1 MEVVERGVT
10 AIPEAVDGV
19 PLTTLGLGL
28 GPAAAGV
35 EVWRDIAPENIV
47 WIVQFYII
55 MPAKQYGSHDI
66 LQMYTVVTYKWEMQN
81 K

>member
-1 MEVVERGVT
+1 MERGVT

-35 EVWRDIAPENIV
+35 EV
-47 WIVQFYII
+47 
-55 MPAKQYGSHDI
+55 
-66 LQMYTVVTYKWEMQN
+66 
-81 K
+81 